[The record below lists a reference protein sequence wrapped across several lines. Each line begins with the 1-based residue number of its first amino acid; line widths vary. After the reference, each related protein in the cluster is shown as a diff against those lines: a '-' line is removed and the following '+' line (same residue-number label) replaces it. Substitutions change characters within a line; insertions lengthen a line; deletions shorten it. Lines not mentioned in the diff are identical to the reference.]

1 MLFEFPQSPAGSLG
15 PAGPEPGI
23 CRTEHQHGYHEIEC
37 QKRCQNIYAT
47 ITQIEC
53 RSILSPRHRLSDKMS
68 EHMSQYMSDR
78 MAGYSKILFMPD
90 CRIKRQNTYY
100 ELYMSIR
107 LYQIDLWNVRWWLLF
122 L

>member
-1 MLFEFPQSPAGSLG
+1 MSES
-15 PAGPEPGI
+15 
-23 CRTEHQHGYHEIEC
+23 
-37 QKRCQNIYAT
+37 YAT

-53 RSILSPRHRLSDKMS
+53 RSILSPRPRLSDNMS

-90 CRIKRQNTYY
+90 CRIKRQNTCVYV
-100 ELYMSIR
+100 LYMSIR